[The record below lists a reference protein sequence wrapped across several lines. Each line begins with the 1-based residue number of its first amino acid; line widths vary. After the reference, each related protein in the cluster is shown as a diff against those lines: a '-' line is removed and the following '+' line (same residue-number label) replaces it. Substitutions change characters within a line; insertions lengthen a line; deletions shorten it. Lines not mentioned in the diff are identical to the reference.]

1 MGARELDDI
10 EALLADAGH
19 LVGRAASDGIAMP
32 PALTL
37 SQWADER
44 RRLSRVNS
52 SEPGHWR
59 TERTPYLKEP
69 MDCLSADSPVEE
81 VVLMFGT
88 QLGKTETGNNW
99 IGYTID
105 IDPVPTMVVQPTQKV
120 AKRWTKQR
128 FNPMRDEMPELREK
142 IADPRSRDSGNTAE
156 MKEFA
161 GGVLI
166 IAGANSA
173 SDLRSTPIA
182 KLYLDEI
189 DNYPHDVD
197 NEGDPVELAEARTD
211 NFPRRK
217 KLKTSSPT
225 TKGFSR
231 IEAAYEAS
239 DQCRYHV
246 PCPHCWEYHVL
257 RWEQIRWADVSVRD
271 AERSDDDASG
281 LEYDVGRA
289 WYVCEHCGAEI
300 DEAAKTWMLA
310 QGRWVARY
318 PGRRDGRVRGFHL
331 SSLYSPL
338 GWKSWAKCAA
348 ASLKAKK
355 LAESGDDTKLKVFA
369 NTILAETYEEQGD
382 KANAEAVRQ
391 RAEDYRLRTVP
402 RGGLIL
408 TAAVDVQGNRLE
420 AAIDAWGPGEE
431 SWLVEHLVLDGDPAQ
446 PEVWASLDTWLQQP
460 LVHASGKLLYI
471 AACAID
477 CGGHHTGEVYDFC
490 GPRQARYVGDERV
503 LQYVFAVKGANVG
516 GKPVIGKPVDVEFS
530 YRGRRIPRGTKR
542 WEVGTDTAKAKIYGR
557 LGIAQAGP
565 GYLHFSN
572 DLPREYY
579 DQLTAER
586 LVTRYIRGRPKLE
599 WILPPGKRNEALDLK
614 VYAYAAAVRL
624 GIQRKNAAEWERERL
639 RVDPPSRD
647 LFAEAAQATPEPASS
662 PPNAAPATHT
672 QPARSWAPRH
682 AGWAPRTR

>member
-1 MGARELDDI
+1 MGARELDI
-10 EALLADAGH
+10 ETLLAAAAQ
-19 LVGRAASDGIAMP
+19 LVGAAAADGMAP
-32 PALTL
+32 PPPLTL
-37 SQWADER
+37 SQWADAR

-59 TERTPYLKEP
+59 TERTPYLQEP
-69 MDCLSADSPVEE
+69 MDCLSADSPVED

-105 IDPVPTMVVQPTQKV
+105 IDPVPIMVVQPTQKV

-128 FNPMRDEMPELREK
+128 FNPMRDDMPEISAK

-156 MKEFA
+156 MKDFP
-161 GGVLI
+161 GGVMI

-231 IEAAYEAS
+231 IEAAFDSS

-246 PCPHCWEYHVL
+246 PCPHCQEHQVL
-257 RWEQIRWADVSVRD
+257 RWEQIRWADVRVRD
-271 AERSDDDASG
+271 ADRSEDDTSG
-281 LEYDVGRA
+281 IEYDVGRA

-310 QGRWVARY
+310 RGRWVARY
-318 PGRRDGRVRGFHL
+318 PGRRGGKVRGFHL
-331 SSLYSPL
+331 NSLYSPL
-338 GWKSWAKCAA
+338 GWKSWAKCVA
-348 ASLKAKK
+348 ASLKAKR
-355 LAESGDDTKLKVFA
+355 LAESGDDTKLKVFT

-382 KANAEAVRQ
+382 KANAESVRA
-391 RAEDYRLRTVP
+391 RAEAYPLRSVP

-408 TAAVDVQGNRLE
+408 TAAVDVQGDRLE
-420 AAIDAWGPGEE
+420 AAIDAWGAGEE
-431 SWLVEHLVLDGDPAQ
+431 SWLVDHAVFNGDPAQ
-446 PEVWASLDTWLQQP
+446 PEVWETLDAWLRQP
-460 LVHASGKLLYI
+460 LVHAGGRRLYV

-490 GPRQARYVGDERV
+490 GPRQSRYVGEDDPA

-516 GKPVIGKPVDVEFS
+516 GKPVIGRPVEVEFNH
-530 YRGRRIPRGTKR
+530 RGRRIARGTKR
-542 WEVGTDTAKAKIYGR
+542 WEVGTDTAKSKIYGR
-557 LGIAQAGP
+557 LRIAQPGP
-565 GYLHFSN
+565 GYLHFSAE
-572 DLPREYY
+572 LPREYY
-579 DQLTAER
+579 EQLTAER
-586 LVTRYIRGRPKLE
+586 LVTRYVRGRPKLE
-599 WILPPGKRNEALDLK
+599 WIKPGGKRNEALDLK
-614 VYAYAAAVRL
+614 VYSYAAAVRL
-624 GIQRKNAAEWERERL
+624 GLHRRTDAEWERERL
-639 RVDPPSRD
+639 RVDPPTAD
-647 LFAEAAQATPEPASS
+647 LFAAPVQTSAPPRPEAA
-662 PPNAAPATHT
+662 PPRPPAPAAS
-672 QPARSWAPRH
+672 PYASDAWMGRL
-682 AGWAPRTR
+682 